1 MITPQSMNQDAK
13 VRAWGTAGSAG
24 NGLYKGAPLVLYRK
38 REKRVRAF
46 RSAEA
51 SMHATRK
58 GVRILIGRSRAVAA
72 GAVRALLSLL
82 SAELRLSCP

>member
-1 MITPQSMNQDAK
+1 
-13 VRAWGTAGSAG
+13 
-24 NGLYKGAPLVLYRK
+24 LYRK

-46 RSAEA
+46 RSTEA

-58 GVRILIGRSRAVAA
+58 GVRILIGRSRAAAA
-72 GAVRALLSLL
+72 GAVRALPSLL